1 MVRTLTSMPVPEY
14 VRTIRE
20 KIGTDLLWLPGVAA
34 VVVNDAGEVLL
45 GKRADTGEWASIAGI
60 LEPGE
65 QPADAIVREIEEEA
79 GVIAEVLDLLSLRTD
94 EQITYPNGDAAQYL
108 TILFLCR
115 YVSGE
120 AHVADD
126 ESLEVGWFAPESLPA
141 MSVRQTERVRRGL
154 AAFRGDTRPAW
165 R

>member
-1 MVRTLTSMPVPEY
+1 MPIPEY
-14 VRTIRE
+14 VRSIRE

-34 VVVNDAGEVLL
+34 VVVNEAGEVLL
-45 GKRADTGEWASIAGI
+45 GRRADTGEWASIAGI

-65 QPADAIVREIEEEA
+65 QPADAIVREIREEA
-79 GVIAEVLDLLSLRTD
+79 GVEAEVLHLLALRTD
-94 EQITYPNGDAAQYL
+94 EPVRYPNGDAAQYL

-126 ESLEVGWFAPESLPA
+126 ESLEVAWFTPDALPP
-141 MSVRQTERVRRGL
+141 MSVRQTERVHRGL
-154 AAFRGDTRPAW
+154 AALRGDTRPAW
-165 R
+165 RP

>member
-1 MVRTLTSMPVPEY
+1 MVVAQF
-14 VRTIRE
+14 RE

-34 VVVNDAGEVLL
+34 VVVNEAGEVLL
-45 GKRADTGEWASIAGI
+45 GRRADTGEWASIAGI

-65 QPADAIVREIEEEA
+65 QPAEAIIREIREEA
-79 GVIAEVLDLLSLRTD
+79 GVEAEVLDLLALRTD
-94 EQITYPNGDAAQYL
+94 EPVRYPNGDAAQYL

-126 ESLEVGWFAPESLPA
+126 ESLEVAWFRPEALPA
-141 MSVRQTERVRRGL
+141 MSPRQIERVRRGL
-154 AAFRGDTRPAW
+154 AALRGDTRPAW
-165 R
+165 QA

>member
-1 MVRTLTSMPVPEY
+1 MPIPEY
-14 VRTIRE
+14 VRIIRE

-34 VVVNDAGEVLL
+34 VVVNEAGEVLL
-45 GKRADTGEWASIAGI
+45 GRRADTGEWASIAGI

-65 QPADAIVREIEEEA
+65 QPAEAIVREIREEA
-79 GVIAEVLDLLSLRTD
+79 GVEAEVLDLLALRTD
-94 EQITYPNGDAAQYL
+94 EPVRYPNGDAAQYL

-126 ESLEVGWFAPESLPA
+126 ESVEIAWFSPTTLPP
-141 MSVRQTERVRRGL
+141 MSVRQTERVHRGL
-154 AAFRGDTRPAW
+154 AALRGDTHPAW
-165 R
+165 LP

>member
-1 MVRTLTSMPVPEY
+1 MPIPEY

-34 VVVNDAGEVLL
+34 VVVDDAGQILL
-45 GKRADTGEWASIAGI
+45 GRRADTGEWASIAGI

-65 QPADAIVREIEEEA
+65 QPAEAIVREIREEA
-79 GVIAEVLDLLSLRTD
+79 GVEAEVLDLLALRTD
-94 EQITYPNGDAAQYL
+94 DPVRYPNGDAAQYL

-126 ESLEVGWFAPESLPA
+126 ESLEIAWFPPDALPPL
-141 MSVRQTERVRRGL
+141 SVRQTERIRRGL
-154 AAFRGDTRPAW
+154 AALRGDVRPAW
-165 R
+165 RE

>member
-1 MVRTLTSMPVPEY
+1 MISCVIS
-14 VRTIRE
+14 
-20 KIGTDLLWLPGVAA
+20 TDLLWLPGVAA
-34 VVVNDAGEVLL
+34 VVVNDTGEVLL
-45 GKRADTGEWASIAGI
+45 GRRADTGEWASIAGI

-65 QPADAIVREIEEEA
+65 QPAEAIVREIREEA
-79 GVIAEVLDLLSLRTD
+79 GVEAEVIDLLALRTD
-94 EQITYPNGDAAQYL
+94 EPIRYPNGDAAQYL

-126 ESLEVGWFAPESLPA
+126 ESLEVGWFAPSALPT
-141 MSVRQTERVRRGL
+141 MSVRQRERVHRGL
-154 AAFRGDTRPAW
+154 AALRGDTRPAW

>member
-1 MVRTLTSMPVPEY
+1 MPVPEY

-34 VVVNDAGEVLL
+34 VVVDDVGRVLL
-45 GKRADTGEWASIAGI
+45 GRRADTGEWASIAGI

-65 QPADAIVREIEEEA
+65 QPAEAIVREIREEA
-79 GVIAEVLDLLSLRTD
+79 GVEAQVLDLLALRTD
-94 EQITYPNGDAAQYL
+94 EPVAYPNGDAAQYL

-126 ESLEVGWFAPESLPA
+126 ESLEIAWFHPEALPA
-141 MSVRQTERVRRGL
+141 MSARQTERVRRGH
-154 AAFRGDTRPAW
+154 AALRGDTRPAW
-165 R
+165 QG

>member
-1 MVRTLTSMPVPEY
+1 MPIPEY

-34 VVVNDAGEVLL
+34 VVTDDAGRVLL
-45 GKRADTGEWASIAGI
+45 GRRADTGEWASIAGI

-65 QPADAIVREIEEEA
+65 QPAEAIVREIAEEA
-79 GVIAEVLDLLSLRTD
+79 GVLAEVTDLVAVQTD
-94 EQITYPNGDAAQYL
+94 DPVQYPNGDAAQYL
-108 TILFLCR
+108 TLLFRCR
-115 YVSGE
+115 YLSGE

-126 ESLEVGWFAPESLPA
+126 ESLEIAWFAPEALPP
-141 MSVRQTERVRRGL
+141 MSQRQHERIRRAL
-154 AAFRGDTRPAW
+154 AAAGGDPRPAW

>member
-1 MVRTLTSMPVPEY
+1 MPIPEY

-34 VVVNDAGEVLL
+34 VVVDDAGRVLL
-45 GKRADTGEWASIAGI
+45 GRRADTGEWAAIAGI

-65 QPADAIVREIEEEA
+65 QPAEAIIREIREEA
-79 GVIAEVLDLLSLRTD
+79 GVEAEVLDLLALRTD
-94 EQITYPNGDAAQYL
+94 EPVQYPNGDAAQYL

-115 YVSGE
+115 YISGE

-126 ESLEVGWFAPESLPA
+126 ESLEIAWFRPESLPP
-141 MSVRQTERVRRGL
+141 MSPRQTERVRRGV
-154 AAFRGDTRPAW
+154 AASRGDIRNAW
-165 R
+165 QS

>member
-1 MVRTLTSMPVPEY
+1 MPIPEY
-14 VRTIRE
+14 VRSIRQ

-34 VVVNDAGEVLL
+34 VVVDDAGRVLL
-45 GKRADTGEWASIAGI
+45 GRRADTGEWASIAGI

-65 QPADAIVREIEEEA
+65 QPAEAIVREIREEA
-79 GVIAEVLDLLSLRTD
+79 GVTAEVVNLLALRTD
-94 EQITYPNGDAAQYL
+94 EPVDYPNGDAAQYL

-126 ESLEVGWFAPESLPA
+126 ESLEIAWFPPDALPP

-154 AAFRGDTRPAW
+154 AALRGDTRPVW
-165 R
+165 LT